1 MAAFS
6 LPHDVLPD
14 SDERHERTHHR
25 AAAHLDLMLEV
36 AACGKKE
43 GKDGLV
49 LDVIR
54 LLGAMEVRSA
64 LLGRR
69 CSKLKDLTTYYVYQ
83 DNVYYI
89 DILFHFSCSSFL
101 YMLHPFV
108 PAFR

>member
-1 MAAFS
+1 MAATS

-36 AACGKKE
+36 AACGKKG

-49 LDVIR
+49 LDGMR
-54 LLGAMEVRSA
+54 LMGAMEVRSA

-69 CSKLKDLTTYYVYQ
+69 CSKLKDLTTFMFVK
-83 DNVYYI
+83 I
-89 DILFHFSCSSFL
+89 SFL
-101 YMLHPFV
+101 HRYPFSFFMYMLHSLV
-108 PAFR
+108 PTFR

>member
-1 MAAFS
+1 MAATC

-25 AAAHLDLMLEV
+25 AAAHVDLMLEV

-49 LDVIR
+49 LDGMR
-54 LLGAMEVRSA
+54 LMGAMEVRSA

-69 CSKLKDLTTYYVYQ
+69 CSKLKDLTIFMFIKISVLHRYP
-83 DNVYYI
+83 
-89 DILFHFSCSSFL
+89 FSFFM
-101 YMLHPFV
+101 YMLHSLV
-108 PAFR
+108 PTFR

>member
-36 AACGKKE
+36 AACSKKE

-49 LDVIR
+49 LDGMR
-54 LLGAMEVRSA
+54 LMGAMEARSV

-69 CSKLKDLTTYYVYQ
+69 CSKLKDLTTFMFINISIIHRY
-83 DNVYYI
+83 
-89 DILFHFSCSSFL
+89 
-101 YMLHPFV
+101 PF
-108 PAFR
+108 PFFMF